1 MTEHPKE
8 REKNLNPLSEWILD
22 YDKHSYCDPKIN
34 NESRD
39 LLIESFNEC
48 SDLRKSFHDSL
59 QNLFNNFS
67 FSASMKNIHRFDSFT
82 SFDNLFHEK
91 RKTFGYT
98 EDFGLF
104 KNNSVS
110 KFGIKK
116 KKMKNLKKGK
126 GKDYNKAITSI
137 RKKML
142 SRDEFYDNEED
153 EENEYEYD
161 IYNKKENEKE
171 GVDKNELD
179 IINQMVYGD
188 IGQEEYGGEK
198 RRKILT
204 EKVIESE
211 NEDSEEKRNSDKNKN
226 MTKKKVKY

>member
-110 KFGIKK
+110 KFGIKNNK
-116 KKMKNLKKGK
+116 IYSLNKNE
-126 GKDYNKAITSI
+126 DNQQNINQAKAITSI
-137 RKKML
+137 RKKVVTK
-142 SRDEFYDNEED
+142 ED
-153 EENEYEYD
+153 LNEYENDYYD
-161 IYNKKENEKE
+161 RNGNIQEKK
-171 GVDKNELD
+171 
-179 IINQMVYGD
+179 
-188 IGQEEYGGEK
+188 
-198 RRKILT
+198 
-204 EKVIESE
+204 
-211 NEDSEEKRNSDKNKN
+211 
-226 MTKKKVKY
+226 